1 MFLLVSNLKENP
13 KSMVYEKASQ
23 NSYNFSILFLSVYFA
38 YNYMYQDH
46 RDIKEEKAVV
56 LIPASE
62 LVSYFNENNSEKV
75 LNKTVQVSG
84 IITEINTKNIILD
97 DKVQC
102 SFDSELKNLN
112 LNETITVKGRCIGFD
127 ELFEVVKMDQSSII
141 K

>member
-1 MFLLVSNLKENP
+1 MKKQVKIVIALVFVSLG
-13 KSMVYEKASQ
+13 
-23 NSYNFSILFLSVYFA
+23 LYFA

-46 RDIKEEKAVV
+46 RDIKAEKAVV

-62 LVSYFNENNSEKV
+62 LISYFNENNSKKV

-84 IITEINTKNIILD
+84 IITEIDTKNITLD

-102 SFDSELKNLN
+102 SFDTEIKNLN

-127 ELFEVVKMDQSSII
+127 ELFDVAKIDQSSII

>member
-1 MFLLVSNLKENP
+1 MFLLVSNLKEKP
-13 KSMVYEKASQ
+13 KSWLMKKQVKIVIILV
-23 NSYNFSILFLSVYFA
+23 FLFLSVYFA

-62 LVSYFNENNSEKV
+62 LVSYFNENNSKKV

-127 ELFEVVKMDQSSII
+127 ELFDVAKIDQSSII